1 LKLNFTSYQNFLKIQ
16 PL

>member
-1 LKLNFTSYQNFLKIQ
+1 MTLKIQ